1 MNRNEILVPGEAVLD
16 RLPFRAFG
24 RTGELLLTDRRLVV
38 LGHTGTL
45 PVQLM
50 LPRGRIA
57 AGFPLARLDGFV
69 IGRGRRTSVLFLT
82 VALVVASGVLALWPQ
97 SLYFALVAFCLAA
110 VAFLAWTAWPIT
122 FFSIAAGA
130 LRFSGH
136 ARLAELQVFL
146 ERLELAADFCRRGL
160 SPEEVREQVK
170 LSGKLPA
177 KENANEPQENP

>member
-1 MNRNEILVPGEAVLD
+1 MNQNEILVPGEAVLD

-24 RTGELLLTDRRLVV
+24 RAGELILTDRRLVA
-38 LGHTGTL
+38 LGHTGAL

-57 AGFPLARLDGFV
+57 AGFPLARLDGF
-69 IGRGRRTSVLFLT
+69 ILGRGRRTSVLLLT
-82 VALVVASGVLALWPQ
+82 VAFAVAGGAQALWQQ

-110 VAFLAWTAWPIT
+110 VAFLAWTAWPVT
-122 FFSIAAGA
+122 FFLISAGA

-136 ARLAELQVFL
+136 ARLVELQVFL

-160 SPEEVREQVK
+160 APEEVREQVK
-170 LSGKLPA
+170 LSGKLSA
-177 KENANEPQENP
+177 DGTANEP